1 MWLQQIMAT
10 FCLGFMGFS
19 SISFWL
25 ALYLQNVKHY
35 SALEITAQ
43 LLPMVV
49 SGVLVNV
56 ICGLI
61 LHKIS
66 NKVLMGIGA
75 LSYTA
80 SFLILSFMK
89 EDATYWRYIFP
100 ALVLV
105 VVGADIQFNVAN
117 VSRQPVYVNTPK
129 RVLTRSSTRCMS
141 CLRFHRQSS
150 P

>member
-1 MWLQQIMAT
+1 MAI

-19 SISFWL
+19 SISFFL

-43 LLPMVV
+43 LLPMII

-56 ICGLI
+56 VCGLV

-66 NKVLMGIGA
+66 NTVLVGTGA
-75 LSYTA
+75 LAYTA
-80 SFLILSFMK
+80 SFLILSFM
-89 EDATYWRYIFP
+89 EENATYWRYVFP
-100 ALVLV
+100 ALLLV

-117 VSRQPVYVNTPK
+117 VS
-129 RVLTRSSTRCMS
+129 LTVAISHSSS
-141 CLRFHRQSS
+141 FSD
-150 P
+150 